1 MAGRPHR
8 VRSIQSY
15 INHSDTNSGLGP
27 LKAGTP
33 NKVGVTHYLWYN
45 LQTQSNQGPLD
56 FVNTQAYYKT
66 LNWQLLG
73 NNRPSFTSNPRQ
85 AYTSFPAS
93 RYPAGVRPSTFSG
106 NYNLN

>member
-1 MAGRPHR
+1 MAGRAR
-8 VRSIQSY
+8 IVRSIQSY
-15 INHSDTNSGLGP
+15 VNHSDANCGLSM

-33 NKVGVTHYLWYN
+33 NRVGVTHYLWYN
-45 LQTQSNQGPLD
+45 LQTRANQGPLD
-56 FVNTQAYYKT
+56 FVNSQAYYKT

-93 RYPAGVRPSTFSG
+93 RYPAGQRPATFNG
-106 NYNLN
+106 NYNSN